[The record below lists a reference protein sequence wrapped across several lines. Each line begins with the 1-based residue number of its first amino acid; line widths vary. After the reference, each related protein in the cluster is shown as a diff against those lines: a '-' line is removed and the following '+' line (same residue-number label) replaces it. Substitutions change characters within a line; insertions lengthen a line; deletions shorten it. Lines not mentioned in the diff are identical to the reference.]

1 MRVLLNKQEAAALKK
16 TWATAGTTYR
26 VCKQDHKV
34 FEVRRSALRG
44 LVGKRK
50 GTLVKRTDF
59 PRGLRAFP
67 RWVREKKLAPYY
79 NSEENILESSYYAN
93 APVAEEVP
101 VANVVKEGN
110 KTVATIKRFVLGN

>member
-50 GTLVKRTDF
+50 GTLVKRSDF

-67 RWVREKKLAPYY
+67 SELAVHGLEPWKVKQYETKYKYPEAEKVK
-79 NSEENILESSYYAN
+79 I
-93 APVAEEVP
+93 PVAK
-101 VANVVKEGN
+101 VVNEGN
-110 KTVATIKRFVLGN
+110 KTVATIKRLVLGN

>member
-50 GTLVKRTDF
+50 GTLVKRSDF

-67 RWVREKKLAPYY
+67 REAEKRMVPYHDSDDNLRRSY
-79 NSEENILESSYYAN
+79 NYSL
-93 APVAEEVP
+93 PVAQKVKIP
-101 VANVVKEGN
+101 VAKVLNEGN
-110 KTVATIKRFVLGN
+110 TAETVRRLFG